1 MGNRISVQ
9 FEQRMEQWSG
19 PTQSKI
25 KYVRSV
31 AIFHHNAGEQF
42 ANFVFDWF
50 KGFMKMAIIEKHHER
65 WTPHNILLP
74 CIAELALHY
83 KGIKPFHRLHL
94 DSITPSI
101 YLGKDQYD
109 GDNSDNGNFV
119 IDMDECTITQE
130 KVEYV

>member
-9 FEQRMEQWSG
+9 FEQRMEEWSG
-19 PTQSKI
+19 PTQRKM

-65 WTPHNILLP
+65 WTPHNI
-74 CIAELALHY
+74 ALACASEVGNTY
-83 KGIKPFHRLHL
+83 KYSYKKSTAPE
-94 DSITPSI
+94 PSI
-101 YLGKDQYD
+101 YLGKDEYD

-119 IDMDECTITQE
+119 IDMDECTMTQE